1 MSNFINKA
9 VDKITD
15 LLAKKMEREK
25 AAKLVELA
33 CFCLVGGINTLVDMG
48 IFSLIYYVI
57 LSGNQ
62 NLFYIPFAIGY
73 LCGVV
78 CSFVLN
84 KVFTFRDKG
93 NTKTQWLPFLIVNL
107 ISLGA
112 GQGGM
117 ALLGL
122 AGITGILAK
131 LITVP
136 VTLAINYLGSKIFV
150 FKK

>member
-1 MSNFINKA
+1 MKSFINQL
-9 VDKITD
+9 VDRITQM
-15 LLAKKMEREK
+15 LAKRIGEDK
-25 AAKLVELA
+25 AKKLVELG

-48 IFSLIYYVI
+48 IFSLIYYVV
-57 LSGNQ
+57 LSGNPD
-62 NLFYIPFAIGY
+62 LFYIPFAIGY

-84 KVFTFRDKG
+84 KVFTFRDEG
-93 NTKTQWLPFLIVNL
+93 STKTQWAPFLAVNL

-117 ALLGL
+117 ALLGMV
-122 AGITGILAK
+122 GINGILAK
-131 LITVP
+131 IITVP
-136 VTLAINYLGSKIFV
+136 VTLAINYIGSKLFV

>member
-1 MSNFINKA
+1 MKNFINNT
-9 VDKITD
+9 VDKITAA
-15 LLAKKMEREK
+15 LAKKMGTEK

-33 CFCLVGGINTLVDMG
+33 CFCLVGGINTMVDMG
-48 IFSLIYYVI
+48 IFSLIYYVV
-57 LSGNQ
+57 LSGNPD
-62 NLFYIPFAIGY
+62 LFYIPFAIGY

-78 CSFVLN
+78 CSFILN
-84 KVFTFRDKG
+84 KIFTFRDEG
-93 NTKTQWLPFLIVNL
+93 NTKTQWAPFLIVNL

-122 AGITGILAK
+122 VGITGILAK
-131 LITVP
+131 IITVP
-136 VTLAINYLGSKIFV
+136 VTLAINYVGSKLFV

>member
-1 MSNFINKA
+1 MKSFINQL
-9 VDKITD
+9 VDKVTQM
-15 LLAKKMEREK
+15 LAKKIGEDK
-25 AAKLVELA
+25 AKKLVELG

-48 IFSLIYYVI
+48 IFSLIYYVV
-57 LSGNQ
+57 LSGNPD
-62 NLFYIPFAIGY
+62 LFYIPFAIGY

-84 KVFTFRDKG
+84 KIFTFRDEG
-93 NTKTQWLPFLIVNL
+93 STKTQWAPFLAVNL

-117 ALLGL
+117 ALLGMVS
-122 AGITGILAK
+122 INGILAK
-131 LITVP
+131 IITVP
-136 VTLAINYLGSKIFV
+136 VTLAINYIGSKLFV